1 MAQRRYLSDLSKAW
15 PVESQRAVIRE
26 ASGCADMPEYWDR
39 LTRRKRQRP
48 KPEDLEERADMLRP
62 TSRRGGETIWVAA
75 LGCLAI
81 DREDLARVIA
91 AASARRAT
99 LHVPGDELVIPPD
112 PPAALWVDIHAAW
125 ERRRRQGL
133 HASGR
138 AKGAEAALSKR
149 RAATAAGVE
158 AVKDDWG
165 NLAVTTAELTRRA
178 GLTYKTLW
186 MKLGPREVAAQ
197 VRERDAKLA
206 ARSSRRAKPD

>member
-1 MAQRRYLSDLSKAW
+1 
-15 PVESQRAVIRE
+15 
-26 ASGCADMPEYWDR
+26 
-39 LTRRKRQRP
+39 
-48 KPEDLEERADMLRP
+48 MLRP